1 MMPESALS
9 RYAGPIVLIVGAYL
23 AVIHLALEFVFIRF
37 SDLAVMLADP
47 TFRVV
52 NLAYAAA
59 FSGLAIAACA
69 AYDRQ
74 AREAG
79 RFGLVALCAAI
90 IGTVNLGANMWF
102 EGFAVPWLA
111 GRGTPNSHRREDA
124 VLAGRLPVQL
134 HPLLHRLGALRACL
148 PASQSFSTSYQPRD
162 RGRRS
167 HWLPGG
173 TTTVRRSTG
182 VGAVEPRDLDGQD
195 RAGRRNACAADPGL
209 IALWTG
215 GRAYLV
221 SG

>member
-1 MMPESALS
+1 
-9 RYAGPIVLIVGAYL
+9 
-23 AVIHLALEFVFIRF
+23 
-37 SDLAVMLADP
+37 MLADP

-111 GRGTPNSHRREDA
+111 GEVPQILTAEKTLFWQVGYYSSYLLFA
-124 VLAGRLPVQL
+124 IGWVLFGLAS
-134 HPLLHRLGALRACL
+134 LRARVFPRL
-148 PASQSFSTSYQPRD
+148 ISLAIVAGGIIGFLAARPPYGVALGLALLSLGIWMVRTRRAANTSAQP
-162 RGRRS
+162 
-167 HWLPGG
+167 
-173 TTTVRRSTG
+173 TTV
-182 VGAVEPRDLDGQD
+182 
-195 RAGRRNACAADPGL
+195 
-209 IALWTG
+209 
-215 GRAYLV
+215 
-221 SG
+221 

>member
-9 RYAGPIVLIVGAYL
+9 RYAGPIVLTVGAYV
-23 AVIHLALEFVFIRF
+23 AVTHLVLQFVFTSY
-37 SDLAVMLADP
+37 SDPAAMLADP
-47 TFRVV
+47 VYRVV

-79 RFGLVALCAAI
+79 TFGLVALCAAI
-90 IGTVNLGANMWF
+90 VGTVNLGADR
-102 EGFAVPWLA
+102 GLRRPLA
-111 GRGTPNSHRREDA
+111 RRRGTRNTHRGKDD
-124 VLAGRLPVQL
+124 VLEGRLPL
-134 HPLLHRLGALRACL
+134 KLRPLLPRLGALRTCL
-148 PASQSFSTSYQPRD
+148 PESPRLSASHQPRD

-167 HWLPGG
+167 HWLPGS
-173 TTTVRRSTG
+173 TTAVRHRAG

-195 RAGRRNACAADPGL
+195 WEDRQQIWAADHCL

-215 GRAYLV
+215 SRSAYLV

>member
-111 GRGTPNSHRREDA
+111 GEVPQILTAEKTLFWQVGYYSSYLLFA
-124 VLAGRLPVQL
+124 IGWMLFGLAS
-134 HPLLHRLGALRACL
+134 LRARVFPRL
-148 PASQSFSTSYQPRD
+148 ISLAIVAGGAIGFLAARPPYGVALGLALLSLGIWMVRTRRAANTSAQP
-162 RGRRS
+162 
-167 HWLPGG
+167 
-173 TTTVRRSTG
+173 TTV
-182 VGAVEPRDLDGQD
+182 
-195 RAGRRNACAADPGL
+195 
-209 IALWTG
+209 
-215 GRAYLV
+215 
-221 SG
+221 

>member
-1 MMPESALS
+1 MMSESALS

-23 AVIHLALEFVFIRF
+23 AVIHVVLEFVFIRF

-59 FSGLAIAACA
+59 FPGLAIAACA
-69 AYDRQ
+69 AYDKQ

-111 GRGTPNSHRREDA
+111 GEVPEILTAEKTLFWQVGYYSSYLLFA
-124 VLAGRLPVQL
+124 IGWVLFGLAS
-134 HPLLHRLGALRACL
+134 LRARVFPRL
-148 PASQSFSTSYQPRD
+148 ISLAIVVGGVIGFLAARPPYGVALGLALLSLGIWMVRTRRAVATHAQPI
-162 RGRRS
+162 
-167 HWLPGG
+167 
-173 TTTVRRSTG
+173 T
-182 VGAVEPRDLDGQD
+182 AD
-195 RAGRRNACAADPGL
+195 RAVDRF
-209 IALWTG
+209 T
-215 GRAYLV
+215 
-221 SG
+221 

>member
-1 MMPESALS
+1 MMSESALS

-23 AVIHLALEFVFIRF
+23 AVIHLVLEFVFIRF

-47 TFRVV
+47 TFRVA

-69 AYDRQ
+69 AYDKQ

-111 GRGTPNSHRREDA
+111 GEVPQILTAEKTLFWQVGYYSSYLLFA
-124 VLAGRLPVQL
+124 IGWVLFGLAS
-134 HPLLHRLGALRACL
+134 LRARVFPRL
-148 PASQSFSTSYQPRD
+148 ISLAIVVGGAIGFLAARPPYGVALGLALLSLGIWMVRTRSAANTPSQPI
-162 RGRRS
+162 
-167 HWLPGG
+167 
-173 TTTVRRSTG
+173 TV
-182 VGAVEPRDLDGQD
+182 
-195 RAGRRNACAADPGL
+195 
-209 IALWTG
+209 
-215 GRAYLV
+215 
-221 SG
+221 

>member
-111 GRGTPNSHRREDA
+111 GEVPQILTAEKTLFWQVGYYSSYLLFA
-124 VLAGRLPVQL
+124 IGWVLFGLAS
-134 HPLLHRLGALRACL
+134 LRARVFPRL
-148 PASQSFSTSYQPRD
+148 ISLAIVVGGVIGFLAARPPYGVALGLALLSLGIWMVRTRRAAETPAQPI
-162 RGRRS
+162 
-167 HWLPGG
+167 P
-173 TTTVRRSTG
+173 V
-182 VGAVEPRDLDGQD
+182 
-195 RAGRRNACAADPGL
+195 
-209 IALWTG
+209 
-215 GRAYLV
+215 
-221 SG
+221 

>member
-111 GRGTPNSHRREDA
+111 GEVPQILTAEKTLFWQVGYYSSYLLFA
-124 VLAGRLPVQL
+124 IGWVLFGLAS
-134 HPLLHRLGALRACL
+134 LRARV
-148 PASQSFSTSYQPRD
+148 FPRLI
-162 RGRRS
+162 S
-167 HWLPGG
+167 LAIVAGG
-173 TTTVRRSTG
+173 AIGFLAARPPYGVALGLALLSLGIWMVRT
-182 VGAVEPRDLDGQD
+182 
-195 RAGRRNACAADPGL
+195 
-209 IALWTG
+209 
-215 GRAYLV
+215 GRAAETPAQPIPV
-221 SG
+221 